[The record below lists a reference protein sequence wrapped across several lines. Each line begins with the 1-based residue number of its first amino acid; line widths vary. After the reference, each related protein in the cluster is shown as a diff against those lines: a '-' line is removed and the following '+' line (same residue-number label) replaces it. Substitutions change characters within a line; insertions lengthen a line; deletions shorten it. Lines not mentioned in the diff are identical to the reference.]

1 MSDRIEQLEKKI
13 ADAKSRI
20 SSNLVSGGDPSQRGA
35 SLFNTIL
42 GSRVGGFLSNVP
54 ASVTEA
60 RRRQAEGELKR
71 AESQLEREKK
81 KDRTGTTRTPSEAA
95 EESRESDIRET
106 EIVAKEDEVV
116 DHLRAIRSNTDAL
129 VGNPSIVAIGGMG
142 RGRAGAAGAAGA
154 DGIMG
159 SGLDAMDL
167 GLLGT
172 MILPGPLKALA
183 KSRVGQFVTGFF
195 TTAKVAQTGQMGFA
209 GIQAARM
216 AQTAKQGRMAS
227 AVTGLS
233 KAARTISMG
242 RFFGG
247 LVSFGITEAI
257 YQIGNAMIEEANDE
271 IRANEVLLNVSGMM
285 DKDDQGRTRS
295 TNAGMQRDAF
305 GNTIPGTGMILR
317 DPARGDAPGEMPKHT
332 IARGLLRENEHL
344 VYERLRAAH
353 QAFERNEDGIGVEQ
367 MEAAQTLLRDRG
379 RIASMLSPS
388 SLEEAL
394 GILRFEGTNIFGAA
408 TMELNGVGDE
418 INSLLEP
425 HDYSKFRQTLS
436 LLEQFDPQS
445 NKGIKN
451 LQQAQVG
458 RTTTQFTGQSAI
470 DKGLNAIGFE
480 GLRRTDTGTETIISD
495 RLEFGLRQKRERISG
510 SASSVS
516 VAPTS
521 RSVSGMLSIDRN
533 ASGTFD
539 RTMLSSGTG
548 VRDVGL
554 YNVNAP
560 TISQQ
565 NTTNY
570 VADGYGD
577 ESFMDRDRANLFTD
591 ANYDLRNA

>member
-1 MSDRIEQLEKKI
+1 VSDRIEQLEKKI
-13 ADAKSRI
+13 ADARLKI
-20 SSNLVSGGDPSQRGA
+20 SSNLSPGGDPSQRGA

-42 GSRVGGFLSNVP
+42 GSKVGGFLSNVP

-81 KDRTGTTRTPSEAA
+81 KSRFESHTPSEAA
-95 EESRESDIRET
+95 EESREGDVRET

-142 RGRAGAAGAAGA
+142 RGRAGAAGA

-285 DKDDQGRTRS
+285 DKDKQGRTRS
-295 TNAGMQRDAF
+295 TNVGMQTDAF
-305 GNTIPGTGMILR
+305 GNTIPGTGMVLR
-317 DPARGDAPGEMPKHT
+317 DPAKGDAPGELPKHT

-458 RTTTQFTGQSAI
+458 RTTTMFTGQGAI
-470 DKGLNAIGFE
+470 DKGLNAMGFE
-480 GLRRTDTGTETIISD
+480 GLRRTETGTETIISD
-495 RLEFGLRQKRERISG
+495 RLESSLRQRRERMSG

-516 VAPTS
+516 VAPS
-521 RSVSGMLSIDRN
+521 SVNGMVSLDRN
-533 ASGTFD
+533 AAGTFD
-539 RTMLSSGTG
+539 RLMLSSGTEL
-548 VRDVGL
+548 RDVGL

-560 TISQQ
+560 SISQT

-570 VADGYGD
+570 IADSGGDNSYGD
-577 ESFMDRDRANLFTD
+577 HDRIDLLAAANND
-591 ANYDLRNA
+591 YRRG

>member
-1 MSDRIEQLEKKI
+1 
-13 ADAKSRI
+13 
-20 SSNLVSGGDPSQRGA
+20 
-35 SLFNTIL
+35 
-42 GSRVGGFLSNVP
+42 
-54 ASVTEA
+54 

-81 KDRTGTTRTPSEAA
+81 KSRFESHTPSEAA
-95 EESRESDIRET
+95 EESREGDVRET

-142 RGRAGAAGAAGA
+142 RGRAGAAGA

-285 DKDDQGRTRS
+285 DKDKQGRTRS
-295 TNAGMQRDAF
+295 TNVGMQTDAF
-305 GNTIPGTGMILR
+305 GNTIPGTGMVLR
-317 DPARGDAPGEMPKHT
+317 DPAKGDAPGELPKHT
-332 IARGLLRENEHL
+332 IA
-344 VYERLRAAH
+344 
-353 QAFERNEDGIGVEQ
+353 
-367 MEAAQTLLRDRG
+367 
-379 RIASMLSPS
+379 
-388 SLEEAL
+388 
-394 GILRFEGTNIFGAA
+394 
-408 TMELNGVGDE
+408 
-418 INSLLEP
+418 
-425 HDYSKFRQTLS
+425 
-436 LLEQFDPQS
+436 
-445 NKGIKN
+445 
-451 LQQAQVG
+451 
-458 RTTTQFTGQSAI
+458 
-470 DKGLNAIGFE
+470 
-480 GLRRTDTGTETIISD
+480 
-495 RLEFGLRQKRERISG
+495 
-510 SASSVS
+510 
-516 VAPTS
+516 
-521 RSVSGMLSIDRN
+521 
-533 ASGTFD
+533 
-539 RTMLSSGTG
+539 
-548 VRDVGL
+548 
-554 YNVNAP
+554 
-560 TISQQ
+560 
-565 NTTNY
+565 
-570 VADGYGD
+570 
-577 ESFMDRDRANLFTD
+577 
-591 ANYDLRNA
+591 

>member
-13 ADAKSRI
+13 ADARLKI
-20 SSNLVSGGDPSQRGA
+20 SSNLSPGGDPSQRGA

-42 GSRVGGFLSNVP
+42 GSKVGGFLSNVP

-81 KDRTGTTRTPSEAA
+81 KSRFESHTPSEAA
-95 EESRESDIRET
+95 EESREGDVRET

-142 RGRAGAAGAAGA
+142 RGRAGAAGA

-285 DKDDQGRTRS
+285 DKDKQGRTRS
-295 TNAGMQRDAF
+295 TNVGMQTDAF
-305 GNTIPGTGMILR
+305 GNTIPGTGMVLR
-317 DPARGDAPGEMPKHT
+317 DPAKGDAPGELPKHT

-458 RTTTQFTGQSAI
+458 RTTTMFTGQGAI
-470 DKGLNAIGFE
+470 DKGLNAMGFE
-480 GLRRTDTGTETIISD
+480 GLRRTETGTETIIND
-495 RLEFGLRQKRERISG
+495 RLESGLRQRRERMSG

-516 VAPTS
+516 VAPS
-521 RSVSGMLSIDRN
+521 SVNGMVSLDRN

-539 RTMLSSGTG
+539 RLMLSSGTEL
-548 VRDVGL
+548 RDVGL

-560 TISQQ
+560 SISQT

-570 VADGYGD
+570 IADSGGDNSYGD
-577 ESFMDRDRANLFTD
+577 HDRIDLLAAANND
-591 ANYDLRNA
+591 YRRG

>member
-1 MSDRIEQLEKKI
+1 VSDRIEQLEKKI
-13 ADAKSRI
+13 ADARLKI
-20 SSNLVSGGDPSQRGA
+20 SSNLVPGGDPSQRGA

-42 GSRVGGFLSNVP
+42 GSKVGGFLSNVP

-60 RRRQAEGELKR
+60 KRRQAEGELKR

-81 KDRTGTTRTPSEAA
+81 KSRFESRTPSEEA
-95 EESRESDIRET
+95 EESRESDIRES

-142 RGRAGAAGAAGA
+142 RGRAGAAGA

-159 SGLDAMDL
+159 SGLDALDL
-167 GLLGT
+167 GLLGA

-183 KSRVGQFVTGFF
+183 KTRVGQFVTGFF
-195 TTAKVAQTGQMGFA
+195 TTARVAGAGQIALMSG
-209 GIQAARM
+209 QAARM

-295 TNAGMQRDAF
+295 TNVGMQRDVF
-305 GNTIPGTGMILR
+305 GNAIPGTGMILR
-317 DPARGDAPGEMPKHT
+317 DPARGDAPGELPKHT

-379 RIASMLSPS
+379 RIAAMLSPS

-408 TMELNGVGDE
+408 RMELNGVGGE

-445 NKGIKN
+445 NKGIKS
-451 LQQAQVG
+451 LQQAEVG

-470 DKGLNAIGFE
+470 DKGLETMGFE
-480 GLRRTDTGTETIISD
+480 GLRRTETGTEAIISD
-495 RLEFGLRQKRERISG
+495 RLESGLRQRRERMSG

-516 VAPTS
+516 AAPTS
-521 RSVSGMLSIDRN
+521 RSVSSMISLDRN
-533 ASGTFD
+533 AAGTFD
-539 RTMLSSGTG
+539 RLMLSSGTEL
-548 VRDVGL
+548 RDVGL

-560 TISQQ
+560 SISQT

-570 VADGYGD
+570 IAAGD
-577 ESFMDRDRANLFTD
+577 HEEGFGDHDRMDLLAAANND
-591 ANYDLRNA
+591 YRRG

>member
-13 ADAKSRI
+13 ADARSKI
-20 SSNLVSGGDPSQRGA
+20 SSNLVSGGDPSQRGS
-35 SLFNTIL
+35 SLFNTVL
-42 GSRVGGFLSNVP
+42 GSKVGGFLSNVP

-81 KDRTGTTRTPSEAA
+81 KDRTGSRTPSEAA
-95 EESRESDIRET
+95 EESREGDVRES

-116 DHLRAIRSNTDAL
+116 EHLREIRKNTDAL
-129 VGNPSIVAIGGMG
+129 VGNPSIVAIGGRG
-142 RGRAGAAGAAGA
+142 GGRAGSAGAAGA

-195 TTAKVAQTGQMGFA
+195 TSAKVAQTGQMGFA

-216 AQTAKQGRMAS
+216 AQTAKQGKMAS

-285 DKDDQGRTRS
+285 EKDKQGRTRS
-295 TNAGMQRDAF
+295 TNVGMQTDAF

-317 DPARGDAPGEMPKHT
+317 DPSKGDAPGEMPRHT

-344 VYERLRAAH
+344 VHERLRAAH
-353 QAFERNEDGIGVEQ
+353 QAFENNEDGIGVEHMQ
-367 MEAAQTLLRDRG
+367 AAQTLLRDRG
-379 RIASMLSPS
+379 RLAAMLSPS

-394 GILRFEGTNIFGAA
+394 GILRFEQTNMFSAA
-408 TMELNGVGDE
+408 RMELNGVGNE

-425 HDYSKFRQTLS
+425 SDYSKFRQTLS

-451 LQQAQVG
+451 LQQAQIG

-470 DKGLNAIGFE
+470 DKGLGAMGFE
-480 GLRRTDTGTETIISD
+480 GNRDHNQR
-495 RLEFGLRQKRERISG
+495 K
-510 SASSVS
+510 
-516 VAPTS
+516 
-521 RSVSGMLSIDRN
+521 
-533 ASGTFD
+533 
-539 RTMLSSGTG
+539 
-548 VRDVGL
+548 VRVWFK
-554 YNVNAP
+554 
-560 TISQQ
+560 TK
-565 NTTNY
+565 T
-570 VADGYGD
+570 
-577 ESFMDRDRANLFTD
+577 RANEWFCQFSFCCSD
-591 ANYDLRNA
+591 IEIC